1 MISRLT
7 TLLGS
12 SLLLLASAATG
23 SATDYDI
30 DFKVTNT
37 NSYDVLQ
44 FKVNYTSA
52 PGEFAGSGGS
62 VSCTANS
69 SLNSLAAFNEL
80 SPYLKAG
87 FIATTAFSTPV
98 VVATCV
104 FSSTGGAP
112 TAGQFSITIDDY
124 SGATSPTVSI
134 SRIALH

>member
-1 MISRLT
+1 MKSVHFPVPRSPAFSVASNSQLDRRKAMISRLT

-69 SLNSLAAFNEL
+69 SLNSLA
-80 SPYLKAG
+80 
-87 FIATTAFSTPV
+87 
-98 VVATCV
+98 
-104 FSSTGGAP
+104 
-112 TAGQFSITIDDY
+112 
-124 SGATSPTVSI
+124 
-134 SRIALH
+134 